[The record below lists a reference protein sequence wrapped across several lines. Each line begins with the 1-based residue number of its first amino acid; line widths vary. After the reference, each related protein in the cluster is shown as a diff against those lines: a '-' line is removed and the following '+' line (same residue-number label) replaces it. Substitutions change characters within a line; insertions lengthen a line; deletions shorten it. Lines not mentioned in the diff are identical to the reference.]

1 MLKLNNIK
9 DKGSIKNRK
18 RVQKVAKGLKKAVK
32 AHTGQHKTLSK
43 VLGKSKPTRRGA
55 KKAKR

>member
-1 MLKLNNIK
+1 MALTPQ
-9 DKGSIKNRK
+9 NRK

-32 AHTGQHKTLSK
+32 ARTGQHKTLSK